1 MNPRITVV
9 TLGVSDV
16 ARSRRFYCEGLG
28 FTASSASNPHVVFI
42 DAGGVVLGLYSRDAL
57 AEDAQLPAEGSGFGG
72 ITLARNLPSK
82 AEVDAALLVAEKAGA
97 KILKTAREVFWGGY
111 SGYFADPDGHPW
123 EVAYNPH
130 WSLDAAGGVILPK

>member
-9 TLGVSDV
+9 TLGVSDIP
-16 ARSRRFYCEGLG
+16 RSRRFYCEGLG
-28 FTASSASNPHVVFI
+28 FEASSASNPNVVFI
-42 DAGGVVLGLYSRDAL
+42 HAGGVVLGLYSRSAL
-57 AEDAQLPAEGSGFGG
+57 AEDAHLPPEGSGFGG
-72 ITLARNLPSK
+72 ITLAWNLRAK
-82 AEVDAALLVAEKAGA
+82 AEVDAALIVAEKAGA

-130 WSLDAAGGVILPK
+130 WPLDAAGGGILPR